1 MEIFKAEKTAGTE
14 VRGGG
19 KESEE
24 LGSDGERAGELS
36 KGLEGCGE
44 ERELSSL
51 ECTGEPWQVLS
62 RGGTTAGLCFSRTTL
77 TAWLPWGG
85 RGGR

>member
-14 VRGGG
+14 VREGG

-62 RGGTTAGLCFSRTTL
+62 R
-77 TAWLPWGG
+77 
-85 RGGR
+85 RG

>member
-14 VRGGG
+14 VREGG